1 MKASELINQLQ
12 KLIGEHGDLPVEIP
26 SYGDIDYDDAE
37 FAFVHTYD
45 LGSKHAYTA
54 ILITQ

>member
-12 KLIGEHGDLPVEIP
+12 KLIDEYGDLPVEIP

-45 LGSKHAYTA
+45 LGSKHEYTA

>member
-12 KLIGEHGDLPVEIP
+12 QLIDEYGDLPVEIP

-37 FAFVHTYD
+37 AARVYTYG
-45 LGSKHAYTA
+45 LGGDFEYHV
-54 ILITQ
+54 IMIDP